1 MKVKKLDIAI
11 TKATLQSYTVE
22 LKEGKP
28 TISATIE
35 LMTEGGMSVTTYR
48 VATDAWEKKDQFELP
63 MSAIPPIV
71 ELAEILE
78 GVVVR
83 HCRDRQQALT
93 ATVEEMPIKP
103 EDLEPIVLGS
113 GETVDIVID
122 DIEDIDD
129 KPIDLSEIPF

>member
-1 MKVKKLDIAI
+1 MKKLDIAI
-11 TKATLQSYTVE
+11 TKAVLQSYTVE

-35 LMTEGGMSVTTYR
+35 LMTEGGMAVTTYR

-63 MSAIPPIV
+63 LSAIPPIV

-83 HCRDRQQALT
+83 HCRDRQLALA
-93 ATVEEMPIKP
+93 ATVDEMPIQP
-103 EDLEPIVLGS
+103 EDLEPITIGV
-113 GETVDIVID
+113 GEPTKIDIVID
-122 DIEDIDD
+122 DVDD